1 MRKPDL
7 NSLADLQLFMSVAS
21 AENFSAAARQLGLP
35 PSSVSRR
42 IGAIEKRLGVALF
55 KRTTRDVTLT
65 DAGSAYSKS
74 VTRILADLQEAD
86 LAVSRFSRMPEGM
99 LRIES
104 RPGLSA
110 WLLAPV
116 LPQFLEQYPTI
127 QVDLKLTNGTLE
139 TLSPG
144 TDVGIRYGLAK
155 PSSLVTRKIVT
166 TRQALYASPR
176 YLQRHGEPNSPDEL
190 HEHNC
195 LVFSLGDN
203 PVSWRFRRGDYDRT
217 LQLRGSLRS
226 NDVSTLATAVAGGL
240 GISVAHEWV
249 AEEHV
254 RQGQVVRVLPDYE
267 VTTMNSF
274 DLHVCALYSPA
285 LKNVQKVRVF
295 IDFLMTTLRASAAAS
310 AAAAAG

>member
-55 KRTTRDVTLT
+55 KRTTRDVSLT
-65 DAGSAYSKS
+65 DAGSAYSRS

-116 LPQFLEQYPTI
+116 LPRFLEQYPTI
-127 QVDLKLTNGTLE
+127 QVDLRLTNDMPE

-144 TDVGIRYGLAK
+144 IDLGIRYGLAK

-166 TRQALYASPR
+166 TRQGLYASPR
-176 YLQRHGEPNSPDEL
+176 YLQRYGEPASPDEL
-190 HEHNC
+190 QEHNC
-195 LVFSLGDN
+195 LVFSPDDA
-203 PVSWRFRRGDYDRT
+203 PATWRFRRGDYDRT
-217 LQLRGSLRS
+217 MHLRGSLRS
-226 NDVSTLATAVAGGL
+226 NDVTSLERAVAGGL

-249 AEEHV
+249 AEEHL
-254 RQGQVVRVLPDYE
+254 RRGEVVRILRDYE
-267 VTTMNSF
+267 VTTTNSF
-274 DLHVCALYSPA
+274 DLHVCALYSPT
-285 LKNVQKVRVF
+285 LRNVQKVHVF
-295 IDFLMTTLRASAAAS
+295 IDFLMTTLRASAA
-310 AAAAAG
+310 

>member
-55 KRTTRDVTLT
+55 KRTTRDVSLT
-65 DAGSAYSKS
+65 DAGSAYSRS

-116 LPQFLEQYPTI
+116 LPRFLEQYPTI
-127 QVDLKLTNGTLE
+127 QVDLRLANDMPE

-144 TDVGIRYGLAK
+144 VDLGIRYGLAK

-166 TRQALYASPR
+166 TRQGLYASPR
-176 YLQRHGEPNSPDEL
+176 YLQRHGEPASPDEL
-190 HEHNC
+190 QEHNC
-195 LVFSLGDN
+195 LVFSPDDV
-203 PVSWRFRRGDYDRT
+203 PATWRFRRGDYDRT
-217 LQLRGSLRS
+217 MQLRGSLRS
-226 NDVSTLATAVAGGL
+226 NDVTSLERAVAGGL

-249 AEEHV
+249 AEEHL
-254 RQGQVVRVLPDYE
+254 RRGEVVRILRDYE

-285 LKNVQKVRVF
+285 LRNVQKVHVF
-295 IDFLMTTLRASAAAS
+295 IDFLMTTLRASAA
-310 AAAAAG
+310 